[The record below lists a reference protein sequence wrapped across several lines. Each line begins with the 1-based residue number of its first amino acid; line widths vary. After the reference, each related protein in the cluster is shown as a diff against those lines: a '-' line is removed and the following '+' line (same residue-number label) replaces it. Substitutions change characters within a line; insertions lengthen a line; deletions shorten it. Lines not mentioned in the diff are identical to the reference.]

1 MLQMHHWASV
11 KDKVGKEKK
20 RKWKKKWSILTAEIK
35 DVI

>member
-20 RKWKKKWSILTAEIK
+20 RENERRSE
-35 DVI
+35 VY